1 MTLEEVKEAFP
12 INSTLLVNGCQ
23 MKITGY
29 YYDTYNWWPINVV
42 EGFNKEIERAVRQ
55 KQLCGLRAKTYV
67 IDDFLID
74 ENNSDWFDKPLP
86 ILNGDGGFLTKEA
99 AEQQLKNIKIL
110 DIFLKENLE
119 GTPAPPLF

>member
-12 INSTLLVNGCQ
+12 INSTLLVNGYQ

-55 KQLCGLRAKTYV
+55 KQLCGLRAKTSV
-67 IDDFLID
+67 IDDYLID
-74 ENNSDWFDKPLP
+74 ENSFNWFDKPLP
-86 ILNGDGGFLTKEA
+86 IVNEDGGFPTKEA
-99 AEQQLKNIKIL
+99 TLQKLGIL

>member
-1 MTLEEVKEAFP
+1 MTFEEVKEAFP
-12 INSTLLVNGCQ
+12 INSTLLVNGYQ

-42 EGFNKEIERAVRQ
+42 EGFNKEIEKAVRQ

-99 AEQQLKNIKIL
+99 AEKQLKDTKIL

>member
-1 MTLEEVKEAFP
+1 MTLEEVKKAFP
-12 INSTLLVNGCQ
+12 IDSTLLVNGRQ

-29 YYDTYNWWPINVV
+29 YFDTYNWWPINVV

-55 KQLCGLRAKTYV
+55 KQLCGLRAKTSI
-67 IDDFLID
+67 IDDYLID
-74 ENNSDWFDKPLP
+74 ENSSDWLNKPLS
-86 ILNGDGGFLTKEA
+86 IINGDGGFPTKEA
-99 AEQQLKNIKIL
+99 ALQHLNIL

>member
-12 INSTLLVNGCQ
+12 IDSTLLVNGHQ

-42 EGFNKEIERAVRQ
+42 EGFNEEI
-55 KQLCGLRAKTYV
+55 KKNLLK
-67 IDDFLID
+67 DNWL
-74 ENNSDWFDKPLP
+74 NKPLL
-86 ILNGDGGFLTKEA
+86 IQNGDCGFSTKEA
-99 AEQQLKNIKIL
+99 AEQYLKDTKIL

>member
-12 INSTLLVNGCQ
+12 INSTLLVNGRQ
-23 MKITGY
+23 IKITGY
-29 YYDTYNWWPINVV
+29 YFDTYNWWPINVV

-55 KQLCGLRAKTYV
+55 KQLCGLRAKTYI
-67 IDDFLID
+67 IDDYLID
-74 ENNSDWFDKPLP
+74 ENSSDWFNKPLP
-86 ILNGDGGFLTKEA
+86 VVNGDGGFPTKEA
-99 AEQQLKNIKIL
+99 AKQHLNIL

>member
-12 INSTLLVNGCQ
+12 INSTLLVNGHQ

-42 EGFNKEIERAVRQ
+42 EGFNKEIEKAVRQ
-55 KQLCGLRAKTYV
+55 KRLCGLRAKTSV
-67 IDDFLID
+67 IDDYLIN
-74 ENNSDWFDKPLP
+74 ENSFDKPLP
-86 ILNGDGGFLTKEA
+86 IVNGDDGFPAKEA
-99 AEQQLKNIKIL
+99 AKQQLNIL
-110 DIFLKENLE
+110 NIFLKENLE

>member
-12 INSTLLVNGCQ
+12 INSTLLVNGRQ
-23 MKITGY
+23 IKITGY
-29 YYDTYNWWPINVV
+29 YFDTYNWWPINVV

-55 KQLCGLRAKTYV
+55 KQLCGLRAKTYI
-67 IDDFLID
+67 IDDYLID
-74 ENNSDWFDKPLP
+74 ENSSDWFNKPLP
-86 ILNGDGGFLTKEA
+86 VMNGDGGFPTKEA
-99 AEQQLKNIKIL
+99 AKQHLNIL